1 MPPPVQ
7 NVVPNASPINF
18 HNDLAEG
25 DDYGCFLRYETNG
38 GTIDTLTVH
47 DCTTG
52 YKQQY
57 CINITLQTANLYGTR
72 SSDYGIFLPVESA
85 RGFVALNDNVSG
97 YPVGFLLSEEYT
109 QTITG
114 GTWNNE
120 INLEIP
126 NNIDARG
133 RTITI
138 TNPVFVPNN
147 DPNHYDI
154 FWTNTFQDVFARD
167 INAFFAPDTVF
178 YNGNQLYAPWQASN
192 FVPFPSQPSGAPA
205 LPSAFIGLTNQQ
217 LMATYGLAMEGI
229 LAPAALP
236 GAPVTNGTMGTVAT
250 YTQVVTLAAPSYK
263 TDQLLNYVFRYRVD
277 GGAPQNGGTYNLIVG
292 WNMFTFTVSGLPRT
306 LFVLGL

>member
-138 TNPVFVPNN
+138 TNPVF
-147 DPNHYDI
+147 
-154 FWTNTFQDVFARD
+154 ARTT
-167 INAFFAPDTVF
+167 I
-178 YNGNQLYAPWQASN
+178 
-192 FVPFPSQPSGAPA
+192 PSTTTSFGQTHSRTCLPETLMHSSHRTQFSITEISCTPRGKHRTSFHSPHNPPGLQPCRRPSSG
-205 LPSAFIGLTNQQ
+205 
-217 LMATYGLAMEGI
+217 
-229 LAPAALP
+229 
-236 GAPVTNGTMGTVAT
+236 
-250 YTQVVTLAAPSYK
+250 
-263 TDQLLNYVFRYRVD
+263 
-277 GGAPQNGGTYNLIVG
+277 
-292 WNMFTFTVSGLPRT
+292 
-306 LFVLGL
+306 

>member
-1 MPPPVQ
+1 MSMAPRSSAKREMKLAHSARISRSTPWARAMRSSTIPRASPFRTGRTRAMDSGCRAMAFPSPTTSPLVSWRLGIITSSNPMPPPVQ

-126 NNIDARG
+126 NNID
-133 RTITI
+133 
-138 TNPVFVPNN
+138 
-147 DPNHYDI
+147 
-154 FWTNTFQDVFARD
+154 
-167 INAFFAPDTVF
+167 
-178 YNGNQLYAPWQASN
+178 
-192 FVPFPSQPSGAPA
+192 
-205 LPSAFIGLTNQQ
+205 
-217 LMATYGLAMEGI
+217 
-229 LAPAALP
+229 
-236 GAPVTNGTMGTVAT
+236 
-250 YTQVVTLAAPSYK
+250 
-263 TDQLLNYVFRYRVD
+263 
-277 GGAPQNGGTYNLIVG
+277 
-292 WNMFTFTVSGLPRT
+292 
-306 LFVLGL
+306 